1 LTDVRVVLVT
11 TPADDETGA
20 RLARTLVDERLCACV
35 SRIPGAR
42 SVYRWHGQ
50 IHDEGE
56 ELLVCKTTLDRV
68 EALAARIAAIHPYD
82 LPEVLVLDVTAGSG
96 PYLDWV
102 TAMTRTGSEEAP

>member
-1 LTDVRVVLVT
+1 MVLVT
-11 TPADDETGA
+11 APADDETGA

-42 SVYRWHGQ
+42 SVYRWQ
-50 IHDEGE
+50 QEVHDEGE
-56 ELLVCKTTLDRV
+56 ELLVCKTVRDRV
-68 EALAARIAAIHPYD
+68 DALVARISAIHPYD
-82 LPEVLVLDVTAGSG
+82 LPEVLVLDVGAGSG